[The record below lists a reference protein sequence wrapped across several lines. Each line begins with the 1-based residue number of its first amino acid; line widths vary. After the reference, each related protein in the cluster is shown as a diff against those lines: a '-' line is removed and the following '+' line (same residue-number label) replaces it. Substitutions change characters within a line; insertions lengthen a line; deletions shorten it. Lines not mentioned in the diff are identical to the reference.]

1 MRDMSE
7 SMRDMSEGHVSCVAR
22 EPPTQCENERQNR
35 HVRMN
40 HHVRMGGDRRDSRL
54 SSVSG
59 AGGAVSRLSLV
70 LELEVLT
77 SLSPC
82 VSIVLE

>member
-40 HHVRMGGDRRDSRL
+40 HHVRMGGDRR
-54 SSVSG
+54 
-59 AGGAVSRLSLV
+59 
-70 LELEVLT
+70 EVLT